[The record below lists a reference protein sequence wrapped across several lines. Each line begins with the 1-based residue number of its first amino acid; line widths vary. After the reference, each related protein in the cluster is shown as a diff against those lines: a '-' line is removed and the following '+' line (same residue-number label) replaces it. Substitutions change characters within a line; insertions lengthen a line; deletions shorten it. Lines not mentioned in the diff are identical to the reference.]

1 VIDKLG
7 RAPSG
12 YADAV
17 LDRIGTTPRDA
28 LTGPLPPGFGVMAAI
43 AAPLFRHKATV
54 PELASAMAAEAGE
67 WTWRAAL
74 LDAIAT
80 NETVIDE

>member
-1 VIDKLG
+1 MIDKLG

-28 LTGPLPPGFGVMAAI
+28 LTGPLPPGFSVMAAI
-43 AAPLFRHKATV
+43 AAPLLGHKATI
-54 PELASAMAAEAGE
+54 PELACAMAAKADER
-67 WTWRAAL
+67 TWRAAL

-80 NETVIDE
+80 NETVIDD